1 MSSQKNRAILI
12 QEKLERHFLHGLAC
26 EWECAQEF
34 LNAQNKVKLRKP
46 SFSLRDMNGK
56 WGYWSPEKK
65 EICLNR
71 DLLYN
76 HTWGAVREILIHEMA
91 HQFAEQALGGHDE
104 PPHGP
109 KCKGGRP

>member
-46 SFSLRDMNGK
+46 S
-56 WGYWSPEKK
+56 EKK